1 MPTAVIVSG
10 TLRQL
15 VNASSSWS
23 IPGDY
28 YLIVNQDIH
37 TTSNTESQ
45 SNSLDIIAENI
56 RHSHVKFV
64 STVICNDL
72 LLPDNLKHNA
82 TVSMI
87 HKWRSAYFVVLPYMV
102 TKNYDRIVLLR
113 PDLYLH
119 KQQPY
124 RQLAE
129 QQLLPDTVY
138 TTSEI
143 ITKDYPGYG
152 VRPIMNDV
160 LLMMTVQ
167 TYDRFVNGLHTFYLG
182 NYDLTQTQGYEV
194 HSMLARYCAEAG
206 FTVRADLSNYFD
218 FAILRSNMSD
228 MFQQGSIKPQYGFAD
243 IKTRELLWWQ
253 ETYGK

>member
-15 VNASSSWS
+15 VNASSSWT

-28 YLIVNQDIH
+28 YLIVNQDLH
-37 TTSNTESQ
+37 ETSNPAGQ
-45 SNSLDIIAENI
+45 GNSLDIIAENI

-64 STVICNDL
+64 SITICNDL
-72 LLPDNLKHNA
+72 LLPDNLSSNS

-87 HKWRSAYFVVLPYMV
+87 HKWRLAYFVVLPYMV
-102 TKNYDRIVLLR
+102 ARNYDRVVLLR

-119 KQQPY
+119 KRLPY
-124 RQLAE
+124 RQLSE

-143 ITKDYPGYG
+143 VSKDFPDYG

-167 TYDRFVNGLHTFYLG
+167 TFDRFVNGLHSFYLE
-182 NYDLTQTQGYEV
+182 NYSDTQTQGYEV
-194 HSMLARYCAEAG
+194 HSMLARYCLQAG
-206 FTVRADLSNYFD
+206 FTVTAELGDYFE
-218 FAILRSNMSD
+218 FAVLRNNMQD
-228 MFQQGSIKPQYGFAD
+228 MFEQGSIKPQYGFLD
-243 IKTRELLWWQ
+243 IRDRELLWHQ